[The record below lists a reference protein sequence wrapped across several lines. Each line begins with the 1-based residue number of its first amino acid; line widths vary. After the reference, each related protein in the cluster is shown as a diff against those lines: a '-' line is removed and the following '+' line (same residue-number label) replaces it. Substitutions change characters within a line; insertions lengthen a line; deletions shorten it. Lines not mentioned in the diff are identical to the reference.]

1 MTVHTRS
8 AAIAVLWRSRL
19 SPCAALR
26 AFLPVG
32 RAACMLRPIR
42 WGRTIGL
49 SSIRRR
55 PVGSTPTCHLD
66 LLLAGWGRNGAA
78 ATTLATSIR
87 GAWWQTVGSRRGLN
101 LSLMACARIPT
112 ITRWVRLRST
122 VADVVSAR
130 CSARSNSSKCSKFH
144 FRTNRQK
151 AVIN

>member
-1 MTVHTRS
+1 MTARIRS
-8 AAIAVLWRSRL
+8 VAIAALWRSRS
-19 SPCAALR
+19 SPCAVSR
-26 AFLPVG
+26 ACLPVG

-42 WGRTIGL
+42 WGRTTGQ

-66 LLLAGWGRNGAA
+66 LLLAGWGRSGAA
-78 ATTLATSIR
+78 ITTLAISTR
-87 GAWWQTVGSRRGLN
+87 GVWWPTIDSRQS
-101 LSLMACARIPT
+101 LSPLSTACARTLT

-122 VADVVSAR
+122 VADAVSVR

-144 FRTNRQK
+144 FRTNQQK